1 MKSPKKGIIISRI
14 IGVISALLFCQ
25 LAPGAEEVKM
35 VLGRGEEDHE
45 KIRQNLSTYLPL
57 EIEGWKAS
65 GVDEIYTPET
75 IFNYI
80 DGSGEVYRSYGFRW
94 LLVRRYQKENSP
106 TIIMDFFEMGRP
118 EDAFGVFTHNLEG
131 EKVAIGQDGVY
142 QGGWL
147 AFWKDKFYV
156 SIYAEA
162 ETPESKQAILT
173 AGRMISQAISEE
185 GERPAILKLLPDEV
199 DKSGVHYFHT
209 LPILNYH
216 FFVSTEN
223 WLDLDET
230 TEAVLGQLG
239 NRKQEKTCVLVILYP
254 EESRARRAIQQ
265 FLRGYLPEA
274 DESGAA
280 PVEDG
285 FWTGA
290 NAFGRVGVIIF
301 GGASFEEVRKL
312 INQVVNK
319 ARELSILK

>member
-1 MKSPKKGIIISRI
+1 MRTPKNEIIIKWIGIISSWLICN
-14 IGVISALLFCQ
+14 F
-25 LAPGAEEVKM
+25 LAGYGEAKM
-35 VLGRGEEDHE
+35 MARNGQEDQE
-45 KIRQNLSTYLPL
+45 KIKRALSVFLPL

-65 GVDEIYTPET
+65 DADELFSPET

-94 LLVRRYQKENSP
+94 LLVRRYQKPGSP
-106 TIIMDFFEMGRP
+106 AIIADFFSMGRS

-131 EKVAIGQDGVY
+131 EKVSIGQDGIY

-147 AFWKDKFYV
+147 AFWKGKFYV

-185 GERPAILKLLPDEV
+185 GERPTILKLLPDEV
-199 DKSGVHYFHT
+199 EESGVHYFHT

-216 FFVSTEN
+216 FFVCTEN

-230 TEAVLGQLG
+230 TEAVLGRLG
-239 NRKQEKTCVLVILYP
+239 NRKQEKTCVLIILYP

-274 DESGAA
+274 DESGASA
-280 PVEDG
+280 VEDG

-290 NAFGRVGVIIF
+290 NAFGRMGVIIF
-301 GGASFEEVRKL
+301 GGASFEEVRNL
-312 INQVVNK
+312 INQVINK
-319 ARELSILK
+319 AKEMSILK